1 MRNYWKYLLIL
12 LLATSCQGEKKD
24 VVNLNDILPQSERY
38 GDERQDEVIEEVDS
52 SALLLKRFEDHGI
65 EISKVEELSGSL
77 FPERFG
83 PESNEKFTFKTDQ
96 NTFKYYR
103 WNFEDS
109 SKVMNAFFNWIDC
122 FGENCKSAFVGQE
135 KNFQKNSFR
144 LFVNTASMVFVESEE
159 NNFDT
164 ESWIEFLEKE
174 GFEEDWTFVLTQ
186 RKRGRV
192 KWYQMIDGKKV
203 KYETK

>member
-1 MRNYWKYLLIL
+1 MKIYWKYLLIL
-12 LLATSCQGEKKD
+12 LLATSCQEEKKE
-24 VVNLNDILPQSERY
+24 VVDLNDILPQSERY
-38 GDERQDEVIEEVDS
+38 GEDHNDEVIEEIDS
-52 SALLLKRFEDHGI
+52 SALLLKRFVDHGM
-65 EISKVEELSGSL
+65 EISGVEELSGSL

-83 PESNEKFTFKTDQ
+83 PERNEKFIFKTDLG
-96 NTFKYYR
+96 TFDYYR

-122 FGENCKSAFVGQE
+122 FGESCKSAFVGQE
-135 KNFQKNSFR
+135 KNFQKNPFR
-144 LFVNTASMVFVESEE
+144 LFVNNTSLIFVESEE
-159 NNFDT
+159 NFDT

-174 GFEEDWTFVLTQ
+174 GFEEDWAFILTQ
-186 RKRGRV
+186 NKRGRV